1 MSEYNKL
8 INDINNRK
16 FSPIYLIHG
25 QENYFSDKIIKLLV
39 SNVINEDAVDFD
51 LKKIYGKKSDEN
63 QESEVIDFIK
73 RFPLSGDYNLVVVK
87 DSKNLSNDFNNIISY
102 LENLNSKSIL
112 VLAFN
117 ENIDKRKKIYK
128 SSQKNGVVFESK
140 KIYENQV
147 YKWIEDQCALMSLN
161 LHPNSIKIISDFTGN
176 NLSQIDNELEKL
188 KLNSKKE
195 QIITPDEVENIIGFS
210 KEYNFFELTKVI
222 GKNDLNKTLEIVS
235 YMSKN
240 TKKYPVPLI
249 VATVYSF
256 FNKLFIY
263 HSIDNKKEASKIL
276 GINPYFIEEYH
287 QASAIYPMKR
297 ISKIFDY
304 LLEADKR
311 SKGIDFDATNNE
323 AILNDLVYKI
333 FNFNLE

>member
-39 SNVINEDAVDFD
+39 SKVINEEAVDFD

-63 QESEVIDFIK
+63 QETEVIDFIK

-140 KIYENQV
+140 KIFENQI
-147 YKWIEDQCALMSLN
+147 YKWIEDQCDLMSIN

-176 NLSQIDNELEKL
+176 DLSQIDNELEKL
-188 KLNSKKE
+188 KLNSIKE

-222 GKNDLNKTLEIVS
+222 GKNNLNKTLEIVS
-235 YMSKN
+235 YMTKN
-240 TKKYPVPLI
+240 TKKYPLPLI
-249 VATVYSF
+249 ISTIYSF

-263 HSIDNKKEASKIL
+263 HSIENKKEASKIL
-276 GINPYFIEEYH
+276 GINPYFIDEYH
-287 QASAIYPMKR
+287 QASLIYNMKR
-297 ISKIFDY
+297 ISKIFDF

-311 SKGIDFDATNNE
+311 SKGIDFDNSNQE
-323 AILNDLVYKI
+323 GILNDLI
-333 FNFNLE
+333 FSIFRS